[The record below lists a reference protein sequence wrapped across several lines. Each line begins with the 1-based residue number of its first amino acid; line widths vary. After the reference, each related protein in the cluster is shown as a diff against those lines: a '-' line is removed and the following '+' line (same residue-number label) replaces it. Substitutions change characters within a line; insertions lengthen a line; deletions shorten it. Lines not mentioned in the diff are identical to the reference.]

1 MLVAGVRLLPEQITQ
16 LAQAGDAAALH
27 AVSLFC
33 EMLGTV
39 AADLA
44 LTLGAQGGIYLAGG
58 ILPAI
63 KELVATSG
71 FRARFEAKGRF
82 AAYLAAVPTYIV
94 TRPNPSFVGLDIYL
108 QRTKAQLY

>member
-1 MLVAGVRLLPEQITQ
+1 
-16 LAQAGDAAALH
+16 
-27 AVSLFC
+27 
-33 EMLGTV
+33 MLGTV

-63 KELVATSG
+63 KELFAASG
-71 FRARFEAKGRF
+71 FRTRFEAKGRF
-82 AAYLAAVPTYIV
+82 ADYLAAVPTYIV

-108 QRTKAQLY
+108 QRTKTQPD